1 MKRLPAYINDLEAWK
16 ASFHF
21 FQPVKVRFSET
32 DAFGHVNN
40 TKVFVYFEEGRIA
53 LFEKIGIMKEWAARD
68 SDAMIV
74 TADLHCDYIRQITF
88 GEALQVG
95 VKVEKLGHSSME
107 LHYLVVNEQEEIC
120 LTGRGTMVQ
129 VNKKTERSLPW
140 NEKMKALFQPYL
152 T

>member
-40 TKVFVYFEEGRIA
+40 TRVFIYFEEGRIA

-95 VKVEKLGHSSME
+95 VKVEKLGRSSME

-140 NEKMKALFQPYL
+140 NEEMKALFQPYL